1 MRVMGI
7 DPGSVCTGYGII
19 EEANND
25 LKLVHWGTIKGKP
38 KQPFPQRL
46 KIIYD
51 GLANVIE
58 NFSPEV
64 VAIEDIFFAL
74 NPKST
79 IKLGQTRGVAI
90 LAAMNAD
97 KTLAEY
103 TPLSVKQSIV
113 GYGRANKE
121 QVRDMVSILL
131 RLQTKPESLD
141 ASDALAIAICHVHT
155 MGSRNRLSSLT
166 ENKSQNSP
174 RTFEELAKSRGL

>member
-1 MRVMGI
+1 MRIMGI

-19 EEANND
+19 EEADND
-25 LKLVHWGTIKGKP
+25 LKLVHWGTIKGKA

-51 GLANVIE
+51 GLTNVIQ

-90 LAAMNAD
+90 LAAINAD
-97 KTLAEY
+97 KMLAEY

-121 QVRDMVSILL
+121 QVRDMVTILL

-155 MGSRNRLSSLT
+155 MGSRNRLSVLT
-166 ENKSQNSP
+166 ENKTNSSP